1 MANVTFKDN
10 PITLTGKEVKV
21 GETAPDFTVLD
32 NKLNEVSLSDY
43 EGKVKLI
50 SVVPSVDTGV
60 CSEQTRRFNEEAEKY
75 PNVKVITLSMDL
87 PFAQRRWAHE
97 NDISHIDIYSDHK
110 NADFGEKYGVLMEE
124 LRLLA
129 RSVFIL
135 DQNNKVTYAEYVSEG
150 TNHPDYQAAL
160 QHLQQYK

>member
-1 MANVTFKDN
+1 MATVTFKEN
-10 PITLTGKEVKV
+10 PMTLIGKEVQV
-21 GETAPDFTVLD
+21 GQQAPDFTVLD
-32 NKLNEVSLSDY
+32 TKLNEVSLSDY

-60 CSEQTRRFNEEAEKY
+60 CSEQTKRFNDEAEKY
-75 PNVKVITLSMDL
+75 PNVKVLTVSMDL
-87 PFAQRRWAHE
+87 PFAQRRWIQE
-97 NDISHIDIYSDHK
+97 NDITHIDIYSDHK
-110 NADFGEKYGVLMEE
+110 AADFGENYGVLMKE

-135 DQNNKVTYAEYVSEG
+135 NENNKVTYAEYVSEG

-160 QHLQQYK
+160 QHLEQYK